1 MRQGP
6 DILGRGFEIIVLDL
20 VVNQRLGLRAAVTLQ
35 GRAQSFNEFDGIVD
49 LDTCI
54 GIVEGETVFSDV
66 E

>member
-35 GRAQSFNEFDGIVD
+35 GRAQPFNELDGIVD
-49 LDTCI
+49 LDTRI
-54 GIVEGETVFSDV
+54 GIVEGETVLQ
-66 E
+66 